1 MKNIAKITGIICLL
15 CIGWWNTACK
25 RDCQLF
31 AEIHG
36 KVIDEVSGTSVSNAS
51 VTLSPL
57 NITQQTQEEGFFCFT
72 TLDVQ
77 TYTLIVQQPGYEPN
91 RKTVPV
97 ISREKIQVD
106 ITLTPINKE

>member
-15 CIGWWNTACK
+15 CTGWWNTSCK

-36 KVIDEVSGTSVSNAS
+36 KVIDEVSGTPVSNAS
-51 VTLSPL
+51 VTLSPS
-57 NITQQTQEEGFFCFT
+57 NITQLTQEEGFFCFEN
-72 TLDVQ
+72 LDEQ
-77 TYTLIVQQPGYEPN
+77 TYTLIVQKPGYEPN

-97 ISREKIQVD
+97 ISRERIQVD
-106 ITLTPINKE
+106 MTLTPINKE